1 MTAGAR
7 AIRYLWRS
15 WYSRGLS
22 EYRSALRTTGS
33 IVPLEEEPVEDAPE
47 LTEAMSREC
56 GYEVDV
62 TKAEI

>member
-1 MTAGAR
+1 M
-7 AIRYLWRS
+7 
-15 WYSRGLS
+15 
-22 EYRSALRTTGS
+22 
-33 IVPLEEEPVEDAPE
+33 PLEEEPVEDAPE